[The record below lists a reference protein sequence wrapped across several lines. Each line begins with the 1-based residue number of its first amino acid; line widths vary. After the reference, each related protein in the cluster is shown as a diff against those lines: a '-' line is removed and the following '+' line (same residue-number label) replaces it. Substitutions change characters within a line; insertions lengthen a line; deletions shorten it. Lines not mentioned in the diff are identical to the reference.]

1 MSPIGRVFIV
11 LNLILAGTFVGFSG
25 THLQK
30 QFNWKKQAEKVQ
42 AEEVEEPVK
51 VTKKAAAPEPKSEI
65 ADIVGDWDDE

>member
-30 QFNWKKQAEKVQ
+30 QFNWKKQAEK
-42 AEEVEEPVK
+42 AK
-51 VTKKAAAPEPKSEI
+51 
-65 ADIVGDWDDE
+65 

>member
-1 MSPIGRVFIV
+1 MDGVIP
-11 LNLILAGTFVGFSG
+11 AP
-25 THLQK
+25 K
-30 QFNWKKQAEKVQ
+30 AAPAEEPAPKAAPKPKAEKVQ